1 MKTLPNTW
9 RPKLHHRVTQ
19 RRVPAAAR
27 TTKEVKT
34 RAARAPDAAMFKL
47 LQHEPAEP
55 RVLVPAEEE
64 PHPHT
69 HTHLIEKPAR
79 RSLRPS
85 RLYLRRLLAHLA
97 VPLLFSL
104 VCMCQISFLLIL
116 FFLLS
121 NIISSPSNLLL
132 LTFRLRRGD
141 PAENRTSVLNLGN

>member
-1 MKTLPNTW
+1 M
-9 RPKLHHRVTQ
+9 
-19 RRVPAAAR
+19 
-27 TTKEVKT
+27 

-64 PHPHT
+64 PHT